1 MCTNRVW
8 YRYARG
14 WLSVDL
20 LTSVPFDLICSS
32 PPLALLKIGRLSRWR
47 NMRNFDR
54 LAGTSWVRIVQVEL
68 IFLLVAHYMVSSP
81 WPCAWLAACRVLRVP
96 RASCRVR
103 RP

>member
-81 WPCAWLAACRVLRVP
+81 
-96 RASCRVR
+96 
-103 RP
+103 